1 MDENIHRAVVEYFAN
16 KMEVISV
23 AKKCRGCPDEPDE
36 DVVKLSSKLKAI
48 LVTRDNDFGNT
59 IFTSKAKCHSVI
71 LLRISSVIPSD
82 TIDAIEHVIER
93 VKIFE
98 DKFVVATDKSI
109 RIREFQSK

>member
-23 AKKCRGCPDEPDE
+23 AKKCRGCPDE

-48 LVTRDNDFGNT
+48 LVTRDNDFGNM
-59 IFTSKAKCHSVI
+59 IFTSKAKCHGVI

-98 DKFVVATDKSI
+98 GKFVVVTDKSI
-109 RIREFQSK
+109 RIREFRSK